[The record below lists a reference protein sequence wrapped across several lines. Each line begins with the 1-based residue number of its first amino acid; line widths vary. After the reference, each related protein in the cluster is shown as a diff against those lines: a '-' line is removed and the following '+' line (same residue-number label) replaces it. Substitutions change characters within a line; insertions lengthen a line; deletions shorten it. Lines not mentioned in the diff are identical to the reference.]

1 MFIEKLTESDLN
13 NYAEGWFKQNLSE
26 FECDSVEMA
35 CDIDYVGKLNEIKLK
50 FSYYANVNH
59 CDDEE
64 SIEAEKKIKDF
75 STEQYHIE
83 FFTKKFGLDYVLR
96 LREALKSDCKTAKYA
111 KSSFDRA
118 FAVYYEDLFK
128 DKKQT
133 NLESFDDKITSSKT
147 TNTEKNLV
155 TTTLDRFM

>member
-1 MFIEKLTESDLN
+1 MFIEKLTKNDLN

-26 FECDSVEMA
+26 FECEGVEIA
-35 CDIDYVGKLNEIKLK
+35 RDVDYVGKLNEIKLK
-50 FSYYANVNH
+50 FSYYANSNH

-83 FFTKKFGLDYVLR
+83 FFTKKFGLNYVLQ
-96 LREALKSDCKTAKYA
+96 LREALKSDCRTAKYA

-118 FAVYYEDLFK
+118 LAVYYEDLFK

-133 NLESFDDKITSSKT
+133 NLENFDDKIPNAKI
-147 TNTEKNLV
+147 TNTEKNLI